1 MSKSAALRVIEPVS
15 VKRSRAKER
24 KRLPV
29 GINTQQRLLDA
40 AELLFSEYGY
50 EGTSLRTIAEAAD
63 EHVGLTTYFFKT
75 KDRLFDSVIPRRGVG
90 MHRQRL
96 AGLKEIGFD
105 ARTPLGLIRAIIW
118 EFGGPVRNAG

>member
-63 EHVGLTTYFFKT
+63 EHVGLTTYYFKT
-75 KDRLFDSVIPRRGVG
+75 NDAVCAQVYRLRCAHPSRVDSRDNLGVCRADDQRTVRRFVTV
-90 MHRQRL
+90 
-96 AGLKEIGFD
+96 ASSCAD
-105 ARTPLGLIRAIIW
+105 
-118 EFGGPVRNAG
+118 